1 MSNQQDKGVMNKM
14 SMNQTI
20 QNINLT
26 HDFESNFTK
35 DITDS
40 FRHTH
45 AQQ

>member
-26 HDFESNFTK
+26 HDFESKFTK
-35 DITDS
+35 YVADS
-40 FRHTH
+40 FHHTH